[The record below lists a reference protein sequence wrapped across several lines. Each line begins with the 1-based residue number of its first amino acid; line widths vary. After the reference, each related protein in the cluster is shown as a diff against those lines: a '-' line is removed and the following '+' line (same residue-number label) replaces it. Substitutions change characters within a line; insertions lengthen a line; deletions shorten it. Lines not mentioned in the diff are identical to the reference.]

1 MSIEIIKKYIISEK
15 EILELIKAHLEKT
28 LGVCAPQIFIED
40 IKLSSPHI
48 DSFENIDITA
58 EYTHRYT
65 QMP

>member
-1 MSIEIIKKYIISEK
+1 MQIEIIKKYVISEK

-28 LGVCAPQIFIED
+28 LGVYAPQVFVKD

-58 EYTHRYT
+58 EYTYRYT
-65 QMP
+65 EIP